1 MNPIIRN
8 TVLTAALL
16 CMFTGCTAQ
25 QAVPNQEVT
34 TEKDGKMLLGTQTK
48 DQLLK
53 APFSEW
59 YAKEH
64 EEYALD
70 KTAVPELMKS
80 NLNDYQI
87 TLVMGTWCEDS
98 HREVPRLMKILETVK
113 FPDENLTMI
122 AVDRQKKSPAGEE
135 EKFRIEKVPTVIVQK
150 DGKEV
155 GRITES
161 PTSGWL
167 ERDLLQIIK

>member
-1 MNPIIRN
+1 MNQFIRN
-8 TVLTAALL
+8 TVLTAGLL
-16 CMFTGCTAQ
+16 CMFTSCNAQ
-25 QAVPNQEVT
+25 KVVPNQEVK
-34 TEKDGKMLLGTQTK
+34 TEKAEEILLGVQTK

-53 APFSEW
+53 APFSDW

-70 KTAVPELMKS
+70 KNAVAELMES
-80 NLNDYQI
+80 NLNNYTI
-87 TLVMGTWCEDS
+87 VLVMGTWCGDS

-122 AVDRQKKSPAGEE
+122 AVDRQKKSPGGEH
-135 EKFRIEKVPTVIVQK
+135 EKLKIDRVPTVIVQK

-161 PTSGWL
+161 PVSGWL

>member
-1 MNPIIRN
+1 MNQFIRN
-8 TVLTAALL
+8 TVLSASLL
-16 CMFTGCTAQ
+16 GLVTSCTAQ
-25 QAVPNQEVT
+25 QTVPTPKVK
-34 TEKDGKMLLGTQTK
+34 TEKPEEILLGVQRK

-53 APFSEW
+53 APYSDW

-64 EEYALD
+64 EEYAMD
-70 KTAVPELMKS
+70 KNAVAELMES
-80 NLNDYQI
+80 SLNDHQI

-98 HREVPRLMKILETVK
+98 HREVPRLMKILETLK
-113 FPDENLTMI
+113 FPDENLTII
-122 AVDRQKKSPAGEE
+122 AVDRQKKSPGGEHE
-135 EKFRIEKVPTVIVQK
+135 TLKIDRVPTVIVQK